1 MLADTSDIEVV
12 DAEDFSAQERT
23 DRKGRALTNSGRPSI
38 KKNAVNAKYGTNYRN
53 ASVIRPIMG
62 KNVTLGRACA
72 LVAVALMGPNIPL
85 EEAGH
90 EERLRIFKSA
100 AYYTLTDEELEEIL
114 DTEDAALRLF
124 LKGLCTAQC
133 RLIKYVVP
141 VAARDEFENGVF
153 RPASKSAVIQ
163 KHLGLEMA
171 QSIFDQ

>member
-1 MLADTSDIEVV
+1 MCLGCGSIDGTKYS
-12 DAEDFSAQERT
+12 SGG
-23 DRKGRALTNSGRPSI
+23 GRARGAATYLQ
-38 KKNAVNAKYGTNYRN
+38 
-53 ASVIRPIMG
+53 
-62 KNVTLGRACA
+62 
-72 LVAVALMGPNIPL
+72 
-85 EEAGH
+85 
-90 EERLRIFKSA
+90 SA
-100 AYYTLTDEELEEIL
+100 AYYALTDEELEEIL